1 MRVARQKGA
10 CEVRVGDQDL
20 EQVDKMKYLG
30 VVISA
35 DRSMA
40 KEAEAKDCK
49 CNKDD
54 WRNE

>member
-35 DRSMA
+35 DRSME